1 MFCEF
6 LLQINAFAGWPWY
19 FFAKHEIIHLEDILP
34 FLLSLHHSRERE
46 IRARENINKTAEM
59 NWKETER
66 FKLHFRFFSFC
77 YVSYI
82 INISVR
88 SVFAKEKPLFWL
100 WIIGILSSVSNFCT
114 TLENSETKEGRVGR
128 KFWPWILTALQLHI
142 SVGMAH

>member
-1 MFCEF
+1 MH
-6 LLQINAFAGWPWY
+6 LQVDLDT

-34 FLLSLHHSRERE
+34 FLLSLHHWERERE
-46 IRARENINKTAEM
+46 KKIRARENINKTAEM

-77 YVSYI
+77 SVSYI

-114 TLENSETKEGRVGR
+114 TLENSVTKEGRVGR

>member
-1 MFCEF
+1 MHFRLTLI
-6 LLQINAFAGWPWY
+6 LL
-19 FFAKHEIIHLEDILP
+19 FAKHEIIHLWDTFP
-34 FLLSLHHSRERE
+34 SFSPSLERE
-46 IRARENINKTAEM
+46 IGARENITKTAEM

-66 FKLHFRFFSFC
+66 FELHFHFFSFC

>member
-6 LLQINAFAGWPWY
+6 LLQRNAFQVDLDTFICKTRNYPFMRY
-19 FFAKHEIIHLEDILP
+19 LSFF
-34 FLLSLHHSRERE
+34 LSITLERE
-46 IRARENINKTAEM
+46 IGARENITKTAEM

-66 FKLHFRFFSFC
+66 FELHFHFFSFC

-100 WIIGILSSVSNFCT
+100 WIIGILSSISNFCT

-142 SVGMAH
+142 SVGIAH